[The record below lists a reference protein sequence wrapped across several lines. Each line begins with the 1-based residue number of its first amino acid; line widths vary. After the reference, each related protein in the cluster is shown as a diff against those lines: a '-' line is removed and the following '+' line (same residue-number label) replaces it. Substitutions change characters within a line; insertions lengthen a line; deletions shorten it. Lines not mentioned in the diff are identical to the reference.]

1 MCVSLSLKDSGRGW
15 MTHVTDVETGA
26 YEIDNMLKLKVGQGL
41 EAS

>member
-1 MCVSLSLKDSGRGW
+1 

-26 YEIDNMLKLKVGQGL
+26 YEIGNVLKLKVGQGL